1 MAILL
6 HIDTAGEKAM
16 VAFSQNGA
24 LVALKENDVFQ
35 THASFLQVAIQE
47 LVTETHIKLASID
60 AIAVTMGPGS
70 YTGLRVGLSSAK
82 GIAYALHKPLI
93 GLSTLGLLA
102 NTAKN
107 HPWFMS
113 QKEKVQIFAMID
125 AKRMEVFGAV
135 YNSRLQCIQNEQAII
150 IDTPYLA
157 ALLEKNPTLCIG
169 SAATKAKELLQD
181 PSLLFIENTYNILDN
196 IQLGEAAFVLGKFE
210 DTAYCSPAYLKDFFF
225 KK

>member
-1 MAILL
+1 M
-6 HIDTAGEKAM
+6 
-16 VAFSQNGA
+16 
-24 LVALKENDVFQ
+24 
-35 THASFLQVAIQE
+35 
-47 LVTETHIKLASID
+47 
-60 AIAVTMGPGS
+60 
-70 YTGLRVGLSSAK
+70 
-82 GIAYALHKPLI
+82 
-93 GLSTLGLLA
+93 
-102 NTAKN
+102 
-107 HPWFMS
+107 
-113 QKEKVQIFAMID
+113 
-125 AKRMEVFGAV
+125 